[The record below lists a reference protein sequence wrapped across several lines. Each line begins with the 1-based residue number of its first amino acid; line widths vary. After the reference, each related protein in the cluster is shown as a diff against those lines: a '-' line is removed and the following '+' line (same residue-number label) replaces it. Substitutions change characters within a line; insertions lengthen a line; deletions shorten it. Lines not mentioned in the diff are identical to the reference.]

1 MNALVL
7 TISDRVSR
15 GEAVDTSG
23 PAAVELLAA
32 VGIVADLDVVADG
45 VEIVAER
52 LAKAVSMLRPLVI
65 TTGGTGVAER
75 DQTPEATLLVI
86 EREVPGLAEAMRSA
100 TFGRVPAGMLGR
112 GVAGIAGSTLIVNMP
127 GSEKAVRES
136 MEIVLPAIPHAMQLL
151 SGDTEH

>member
-7 TISDRVSR
+7 TISDRISR

-23 PAAVELLAA
+23 PAAVELLAKA
-32 VGIVADLDVVADG
+32 GIEADLDVVADG
-45 VEIVAER
+45 VNVVAER
-52 LAKAVSMLRPLVI
+52 LRRAVLLMRPLVI
-65 TTGGTGVAER
+65 TTGGTGVAQR

-100 TFGRVPAGMLGR
+100 TFGLFPAGMLGR

-136 MEIVLPAIPHAMQLL
+136 MEIVLPSIPHAIQLL

>member
-1 MNALVL
+1 MKALML

-23 PAAVELLAA
+23 PAGVELLQAA
-32 VGIVADLDVVADG
+32 GIAADLDVVSDG
-45 VEIVAER
+45 TNVVAAR
-52 LAKAVSMLRPLVI
+52 LREAVALRRPLVV
-65 TTGGTGVAER
+65 TTGGTGLAER

-100 TFGRVPAGMLGR
+100 TFGVIPAGMLSR
-112 GVAGIAGSTLIVNMP
+112 GVAGVAGTTLIVNLP

-136 MEIVLPAIPHAMQLL
+136 LAVILPAIPHAIELL
-151 SGDTEH
+151 SGHTEH

>member
-7 TISDRVSR
+7 TISDRASR
-15 GEAVDTSG
+15 GEGVDTSG

-32 VGIVADLDVVADG
+32 AGIEADLDVVADG
-45 VEIVAER
+45 VNVVAER
-52 LAKAVSMLRPLVI
+52 LRQAVAMRRPLVI

-86 EREVPGLAEAMRSA
+86 DREVPGLAEAMRSA
-100 TFGRVPAGMLGR
+100 TFGRLPAGMLGR
-112 GVAGIAGSTLIVNMP
+112 GVAGIAGSTLILNLP

-136 MEIVLPAIPHAMQLL
+136 LEIVLPAIPHAIQLL
-151 SGDTEH
+151 AGDTEH